1 MIRAAACLSPHPGD
15 NGGAARV
22 TRHRFFTRTSTQV
35 LVESHRLENECRYPP
50 PTTPDQGRPANRGN
64 ERGTTMPICFSR
76 SDDMAYMSAARRQ
89 DAVKLIMTTAGLRR
103 HVDATRGELYRAAS
117 AGTGFM
123 SQVDGVVSVYV
134 LSWVHSE
141 DTGKTGVG
149 FSIDVQLQDK
159 YYRIVFDDCKGTSVA
174 QRITQITQV
183 AETPRM
189 RMKGQGLGNL
199 PDVIV
204 TNQQPVRGRTGDI
217 EEDYG
222 VAPNFSPYASPL
234 MPPSGPYA
242 SPHMPSVQYGNIPRP
257 AGNYGIAS

>member
-1 MIRAAACLSPHPGD
+1 M
-15 NGGAARV
+15 
-22 TRHRFFTRTSTQV
+22 
-35 LVESHRLENECRYPP
+35 
-50 PTTPDQGRPANRGN
+50 
-64 ERGTTMPICFSR
+64 
-76 SDDMAYMSAARRQ
+76 
-89 DAVKLIMTTAGLRR
+89 
-103 HVDATRGELYRAAS
+103 
-117 AGTGFM
+117 
-123 SQVDGVVSVYV
+123 
-134 LSWVHSE
+134 HSE

-159 YYRIVFDDCKGTSVA
+159 FYRIVFDDCKGTSVA
-174 QRITQITQV
+174 QRITQINRV

-204 TNQQPVRGRTGDI
+204 TNQQAARDRTGNI

-222 VAPNFSPYASPL
+222 VAPNFSLYASPL